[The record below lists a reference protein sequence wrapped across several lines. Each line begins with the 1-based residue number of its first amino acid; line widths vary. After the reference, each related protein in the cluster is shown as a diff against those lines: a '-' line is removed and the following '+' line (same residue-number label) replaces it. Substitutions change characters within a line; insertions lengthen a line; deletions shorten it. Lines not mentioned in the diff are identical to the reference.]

1 MKHVPGRQNGHQPQ
15 NIPCLLLEGL
25 VQEGCLHQEKIRT
38 HSIIIPIEMVVMID
52 EIIKYTHS
60 LRHHHH
66 QSSWKNF
73 RNVTII
79 TFTLLAIV
87 SSGAL
92 VFNQVKQRVLVF

>member
-1 MKHVPGRQNGHQPQ
+1 MFQVVKMVTNPKTYLA
-15 NIPCLLLEGL
+15 CSLKGL
-25 VQEGCLHQEKIRT
+25 YRKAASIRKKIRI
-38 HSIIIPIEMVVMID
+38 HSIIVPIEMVVID
-52 EIIKYTHS
+52 KIIKYTHG

-66 QSSWKNF
+66 QSSWRKF

-92 VFNQVKQRVLVF
+92 VFNQVKHRILVF

>member
-1 MKHVPGRQNGHQPQ
+1 MFQVVKMVTNPKTYLA
-15 NIPCLLLEGL
+15 CSLKGL
-25 VQEGCLHQEKIRT
+25 YRKAASIRKKIRI
-38 HSIIIPIEMVVMID
+38 HSIIVPIEMIFMID
-52 EIIKYTHS
+52 KIIKYTHS

-92 VFNQVKQRVLVF
+92 VFNQGKHRILVP